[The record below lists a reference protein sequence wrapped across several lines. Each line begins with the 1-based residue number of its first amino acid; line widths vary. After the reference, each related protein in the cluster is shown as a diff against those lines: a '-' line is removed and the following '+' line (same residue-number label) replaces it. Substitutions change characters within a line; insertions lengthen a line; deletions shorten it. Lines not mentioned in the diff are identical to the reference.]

1 VSDLR
6 PTDPQQGTGNLAMS
20 PTPQQQLNQ
29 LICGYWHSQCVYV
42 AAKLGIADL
51 LANGPQSVDDLAK
64 QTGTHRPSLFRL
76 LRALASLGVFA
87 EEPGQRFAMTPT
99 AEPLRRDVS
108 GSQWAMAVMMGEE
121 HFRAWAELLYS
132 VRTGKIAFDK
142 VFGQPVFEFLS
153 QNPEQA
159 AIFDKAMVGVH
170 GRETSAMLDVYD
182 FSKFTSLAD
191 IGGGNGS
198 TLSGILKR
206 HPKIHGTLFDLPG
219 VIQRAG
225 AAVEAAGL
233 SDRIHLVAGD
243 FFEAV
248 PGGVDAY
255 VLRHIIH
262 DWDEEKATRIL
273 ANVRQA
279 IREDGRLLVVESV
292 IPPGNEPFF
301 GKLLD
306 VTMLVIPG
314 GQERTEQ
321 EYRDLFGK
329 AGFRLA
335 RIVPTATEVSV
346 IEGVPA

>member
-1 VSDLR
+1 MFVR
-6 PTDPQQGTGNLAMS
+6 TENRQQGTGNIAMS
-20 PTPQQQLNQ
+20 ATPQQHLNQ
-29 LICGYWHSQCVYV
+29 LICGYWYSQCVYV

-99 AEPLRRDVS
+99 AEPLRRDVP
-108 GSQWAMAVMMGEE
+108 GSQWAMAVMVGEE

-142 VFGQPVFEFLS
+142 VFGRPVFEFLS

-182 FSKFTSLAD
+182 FSKFTSVAD

-206 HPKIHGTLFDLPG
+206 HPRIHGTLFDLPG

-233 SDRIHLVAGD
+233 ADRIHLVAGD

-262 DWDEEKATRIL
+262 DWDEEKAIRIL
-273 ANVRQA
+273 SNVRQT
-279 IREDGRLLVVESV
+279 IGEDGRLLVVESV

-335 RIVPTATEVSV
+335 RIIPTAAEVSV

>member
-1 VSDLR
+1 
-6 PTDPQQGTGNLAMS
+6 MS
-20 PTPQQQLNQ
+20 PSPQQQLNQ
-29 LICGYWHSQCVYV
+29 LISGYWHSQCVYV

-51 LANGPQSVDDLAK
+51 LANGPQSVDDLAQK
-64 QTGTHRPSLFRL
+64 TGTHRPSLFRL

-87 EEPGQRFAMTPT
+87 EETGQRFRLTPA
-99 AEPLRRDVS
+99 AEPLRRDVP

-121 HFRAWAELLYS
+121 HFRAWGELLYS
-132 VRTGKIAFDK
+132 VRTGKIGFDK
-142 VFGQPVFEFLS
+142 VFGRPVFEFLS

-182 FSKFTSLAD
+182 FSAFASVVD

-198 TLSGILKR
+198 TLSGILKK
-206 HPKIHGTLFDLPG
+206 HPSIHGTLFDLPG

-225 AAVEAAGL
+225 VAVDTAGL
-233 SDRIHLVAGD
+233 LDRIHLVAGD
-243 FFEAV
+243 FFESV
-248 PGGVDAY
+248 PAGADAY

-262 DWDEEKATRIL
+262 DWEEDKAIRIL
-273 ANVRQA
+273 TNVRQA
-279 IREDGRLLVVESV
+279 IARDGRLLVVESV

-306 VTMLVIPG
+306 ITMLVIPG

-329 AGFRLA
+329 AGFRLV
-335 RIVPTATEVSV
+335 RIVPTAAEVSV
-346 IEGVPA
+346 IEGVAA

>member
-1 VSDLR
+1 MNPR
-6 PTDPQQGTGNLAMS
+6 
-20 PTPQQQLNQ
+20 PQQQLNQ

-64 QTGTHRPSLFRL
+64 QTGTHRPSLFRV
-76 LRALASLGVFA
+76 LRALASLGVFV
-87 EEPGQRFAMTPT
+87 EEASQRFALTPA
-99 AEPLRRDVS
+99 AEPLRRDVP
-108 GSQWAMAVMMGEE
+108 GSQWAMAIMMGEE
-121 HFRAWAELLYS
+121 HFRAWGELLYS
-132 VRTGKIAFDK
+132 VRTGKIGFDK

-153 QNPEQA
+153 QHPEQA

-170 GRETSAMLDVYD
+170 GRETAAMLDAYD
-182 FSKFTSLAD
+182 FSQFAAVAD

-198 TLSGILKR
+198 TLCGILKR
-206 HPKIHGTLFDLPG
+206 HPRLHGTLFDLPG

-225 AAVEAAGL
+225 QTVDGAGL
-233 SDRIHLVAGD
+233 SDRVHLVDGD
-243 FFEAV
+243 FFESV
-248 PGGVDAY
+248 PAGADAY

-262 DWDEEKATRIL
+262 DWEEEKALRIL
-273 ANVRQA
+273 GNVRQA
-279 IREDGRLLVVESV
+279 IGTEGRLLVVESV

-314 GQERTEQ
+314 GQERTEE

-329 AGFRLA
+329 AGFRLV
-335 RIVPTATEVSV
+335 RIVPTAAEVSV